1 VSNQLANLTQ
11 DVVRASREYLAY
23 SLGSGSLVSNGHVI
37 AGALLT
43 NGYVRATWSVDPGNA
58 GSGISETSVDSNTWA
73 TATATGAQVY
83 WRLRTIGYFSA
94 GVATN
99 VAVYSWRAPELC
111 GRTNNFA
118 GQEIEV
124 DTPTASGQAASK
136 GYVDNV
142 ASNITPAQ
150 WAQYPAAADVRVA
163 GKRLTWET
171 YSLLSN
177 GTLAAV
183 SYTVASSQNWF
194 RVQHS
199 GWDLLRISASNNLL
213 AVTNFTIDASNYLNM
228 AVWTQDLVN
237 APWPEYTTNL
247 VDGYWTRVTAWT
259 SVTNGDDSVNLR
271 FTNDWTG
278 AAFFRAL
285 CLATNETVM
294 ELLTDKTTA
303 RKLEVESATLGG
315 VNRTNW
321 PASGGTSGAE
331 VTNIVGDVLSTST
344 VPLAVFAENAG
355 AGTDAVARAFATN
368 AAGYVSS
375 GYYWA
380 TNISNYST
388 QTVIVGN
395 WEVQELTLTNAGCT
409 ITVDHAQFP
418 ADGMSLCA
426 LKFNPGT
433 NNYYWSSQF
442 STNSATNT
450 IPGTAGLAVQANYTN
465 VILILHC
472 PSWPTKGVRQ

>member
-1 VSNQLANLTQ
+1 
-11 DVVRASREYLAY
+11 
-23 SLGSGSLVSNGHVI
+23 
-37 AGALLT
+37 
-43 NGYVRATWSVDPGNA
+43 
-58 GSGISETSVDSNTWA
+58 
-73 TATATGAQVY
+73 
-83 WRLRTIGYFSA
+83 
-94 GVATN
+94 
-99 VAVYSWRAPELC
+99 VYSWRSPELC

-213 AVTNFTIDASNYLNM
+213 AITNFVIDASNYLNM
-228 AVWTQDLVN
+228 AVWTQDLVT

-285 CLATNETVM
+285 CLATNETVT

-331 VTNIVGDVLSTST
+331 VTNIVGDVNSTGT
-344 VPLAVFAENAG
+344 VYNASNLDGVAAASYVTNGG
-355 AGTDAVARAFATN
+355 ATINGQAISNGAAITIPTN
-368 AAGYVSS
+368 AAPVEWAIFTMTNSSVTAAHLAYVSLPLT
-375 GYYWA
+375 A
-380 TNISNYST
+380 TT
-388 QTVIVGN
+388 
-395 WEVQELTLTNAGCT
+395 TNT
-409 ITVDHAQFP
+409 
-418 ADGMSLCA
+418 SLCSLSDGSVVIGKNGVYEISSCYYYHTAKSA
-426 LKFNPGT
+426 LFQQYIYVKTGSTTNQMLVHSESIYNGAAAEGSTGIMYKHVALTTNQTLSFVGRYILSGESMLIRGDAYSPG
-433 NNYYWSSQF
+433 
-442 STNSATNT
+442 ATYLELKYEG
-450 IPGTAGLAVQANYTN
+450 P
-465 VILILHC
+465 
-472 PSWPTKGVRQ
+472 